1 MKNNKDITDII
12 SRVTE
17 LQFFAELIKM
27 ELEIKRKLKA
37 EKNGRSNTKSNQA
50 A

>member
-17 LQFFAELIKM
+17 LQFFAELIQI
-27 ELEIKRKLKA
+27 EIEIKQKLKA
-37 EKNGRSNTKSNQA
+37 EKHGRTNSKSNQA

>member
-1 MKNNKDITDII
+1 MKNNKDDII

-17 LQFFAELIKM
+17 LQFLAKLIQI
-27 ELEIKRKLKA
+27 EIEIKAKLKA
-37 EKNGRSNTKSNQA
+37 EKDGRTNSKSNQA